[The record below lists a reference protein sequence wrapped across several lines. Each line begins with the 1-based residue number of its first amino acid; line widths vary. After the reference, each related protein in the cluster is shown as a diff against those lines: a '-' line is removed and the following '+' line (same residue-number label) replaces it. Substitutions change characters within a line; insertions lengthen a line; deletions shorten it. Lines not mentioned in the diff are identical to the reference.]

1 MTYENVV
8 SWCERNIP
16 QEEYDSF
23 ADWYDECYNKVNTPN
38 LFDNP
43 DFNRMMEDSWLGAFG
58 TYERNPIEI
67 ETSGQTTLPTN
78 IPERKELPKEE
89 ERKIPQTGQAPTI
102 PKPQLVFPE
111 VQKKESRFQT
121 FKRALRGL
129 FKR

>member
-23 ADWYDECYNKVNTPN
+23 ADWYDACYEKVNTPN
-38 LFDNP
+38 LFDNA

-58 TYERNPIEI
+58 TFERNPIEVSN
-67 ETSGQTTLPTN
+67 TPKQTTLP
-78 IPERKELPKEE
+78 IQEKKELPKEE
-89 ERKIPQTGQAPTI
+89 ERKVPQTGQAPTI

-111 VQKKESRFQT
+111 VQKKESRIQT
-121 FKRALRGL
+121 FKRAFRGL
-129 FKR
+129 FRR

>member
-16 QEEYDSF
+16 QEDYDSF

-43 DFNRMMEDSWLGAFG
+43 DFNRMMEDSWLSAYG
-58 TYERNPIEI
+58 TYERSPIEVSN
-67 ETSGQTTLPTN
+67 TPKQTTLP
-78 IPERKELPKEE
+78 IEKKELPKEE
-89 ERKIPQTGQAPTI
+89 LRQIPQTGKAPEL

-111 VQKKESRFQT
+111 VQKKESRIQT